1 MLDAAP
7 DESLLSPGKTTAR
20 PLSPSGEPAQV
31 SGEKEAEVEAS
42 VGVTVSG
49 RTGFWVVSEGKR
61 LPSQAAETVQP
72 GMASTFREG
81 SLPIFKTLRGS

>member
-20 PLSPSGEPAQV
+20 PLSSSGEPAQV

-42 VGVTVSG
+42 IGVTVSG
-49 RTGFWVVSEGKR
+49 RTGFWVVSEGK
-61 LPSQAAETVQP
+61 AAETVQP

>member
-7 DESLLSPGKTTAR
+7 DESLLSPGKTTAC
-20 PLSPSGEPAQV
+20 PLSSSGEPAQV
-31 SGEKEAEVEAS
+31 SREKEAEVEAN
-42 VGVTVSG
+42 VGATVSG
-49 RTGFWVVSEGKR
+49 RTGFWVVGEGK
-61 LPSQAAETVQP
+61 AAEDVQP